1 MAESE
6 PLFTEPPRQTAGH
19 FMFFL
24 DWAEKKGELPAA
36 TVQNWRGA
44 ATKVL
49 EIEESW
55 QDINVVD
62 FDLEAHLR
70 RFETLRR
77 TAYTTGSMAA
87 YKSRARTG
95 IEAYRAWESGAS
107 GWKPKNAGATRAPRN
122 GSKQSVS
129 TPTPP
134 PADTGI
140 EKRETAGFVPHHEA
154 LIEYQLAL
162 RPGVRALLT
171 LPELLTKNEAV
182 RIIRFIRG
190 LAIIDRDEETD
201 EQLMITSGE
210 GLAE

>member
-6 PLFTEPPRQTAGH
+6 PLFTEPPRQTAAH

-24 DWAEKKGELPAA
+24 DWAEKKGELPAS

-44 ATKVL
+44 SMKVL
-49 EIEESW
+49 AIEDDW
-55 QDINVVD
+55 QDVNVVD

-77 TAYTTGSMAA
+77 GAYTSGSMAA

-107 GWKPKNAGATRAPRN
+107 DWRPKNAPRAPRN
-122 GSKQSVS
+122 GAKKSVAM
-129 TPTPP
+129 PTPP
-134 PADTGI
+134 PADTNDQ
-140 EKRETAGFVPHHEA
+140 KRETAGFVPHHEA

-201 EQLMITSGE
+201 EQLMITTGE